1 MHNFNSI
8 LDELANVLR
17 DGDTDSDTKKH
28 VTLLMSDI
36 ISKHYLT
43 IQYEN
48 FYTRLENENIKYKK
62 HLQNELD
69 ELAEMNNDFGT
80 NETCDQQNEIKDLI
94 HDLEY
99 PIFTELQ
106 RRENLEI
113 KVKNID
119 ETISTFGDRLSGIEN
134 NEEELFRDVNELIDN
149 GKEVKSKLNNI
160 NDNFNDVWDV
170 NELWETRINTV
181 ETSVTD
187 VSNSLKELT
196 ELPTG
201 CEANGGPTGCE
212 ANGGLTGCEANGG
225 PTGCEA
231 NGGPT
236 SFNSISDMFPSLYST
251 QITGTEPYLENKF
264 NPYQSRTEAEAEAE
278 GLYNGTSNAEGLYNG
293 TSNAEGLYNGTSN
306 AEGLYNNECF
316 TPHNI

>member
-212 ANGGLTGCEANGG
+212 ANGG
-225 PTGCEA
+225 
-231 NGGPT
+231 PT
-236 SFNSISDMFPSLYST
+236 SFNSIRGLYN
-251 QITGTEPYLENKF
+251 GTSN
-264 NPYQSRTEAEAEAE
+264 AE